1 MRIITRYLLL
11 CVSALVALASC
22 QKHDADIEAL
32 QRQLDE
38 LVTAQS
44 HVNENVKSL
53 AAIVEALQKG
63 YEATEITTVTEWGN
77 VVGYKV
83 TFKESGSVTVYNSN
97 ANVTVCEDGGK
108 YYWKVNGSWLL
119 DGSGNKVEACAG
131 AVIPKF
137 RISSGK
143 IEASLDGGIN
153 WTEVGKVGTP
163 LIDEVVDS
171 EDSLTL
177 VLSGGQRIS
186 IPKQR
191 PLTISLSTT
200 SLTME
205 AGGGRT
211 VGYTVSGGTSD
222 TEVIVYA
229 KDGWKAAV
237 RATSSAAGMIDITS
251 PDAASVSEVLVFVS
265 DKEGRSVVTSI
276 EVISTK

>member
-1 MRIITRYLLL
+1 ML
-11 CVSALVALASC
+11 CVSAIVALASC
-22 QKHDADIEAL
+22 HKYDDDIDEL
-32 QRQLDE
+32 QRQIDE

-53 AAIVEALQKG
+53 AAIVEALQAG

-97 ANVTVCEDGGK
+97 ANVTVCEEGGK
-108 YYWKVNGSWLL
+108 YFWKVNGSWLL
-119 DGSGNKVEACAG
+119 DDSGNKVEACAT

-137 RISSGK
+137 RIASGK
-143 IEASLDGGIN
+143 IEASLDGGVN
-153 WTEVGKVGTP
+153 WTEVGEVGTP

-171 EDSLTL
+171 EESLTL

-191 PLTISLSTT
+191 PLTITLSTT

-211 VGYTVSGGTSD
+211 VGYTISGGTQD
-222 TEVIVYA
+222 TNVIVYP
-229 KDGWKAAV
+229 KDGWQATV
-237 RATSSAAGMIDITS
+237 RATSAAAGMIDITS

-265 DKEGRSVVTSI
+265 DNEGRSVVASI
-276 EVISTK
+276 EVVSTK